1 MTNLV
6 RSSVQTM
13 QAQIKRNAGDPQQTS
28 VIGIRGKYLCPLN
41 IEADGATP
49 TPSKS
54 RSASHLD
61 SVTQQG
67 VVTCLITAIDI
78 IH

>member
-13 QAQIKRNAGDPQQTS
+13 QAQIKRNASDPQQTS
-28 VIGIRGKYLCPLN
+28 VIRSRGKSLCPLN

-49 TPSKS
+49 TLSKS

-61 SVTQQG
+61 SVTRQG
-67 VVTCLITAIDI
+67 AVTGLITAIDI